1 MKNIILFLS
10 LLSIVSCNNNKN
22 QEKFT
27 RLTRGSVEILDERGK
42 DFVSENS
49 RIELLV
55 DSLYLLHLTRFL
67 FEEIHLVNSPYRL
80 NLVIFFL
87 D

>member
-10 LLSIVSCNNNKN
+10 LISIVSCNNNKT

-42 DFVSENS
+42 DFDV
-49 RIELLV
+49 RG
-55 DSLYLLHLTRFL
+55 YLKKN
-67 FEEIHLVNSPYRL
+67 I
-80 NLVIFFL
+80 VIF
-87 D
+87 